1 MPLYNFFQIEEALD
15 LGWDPHAKVYL
26 SFAEAKFGQRQGRAL
41 FHLRMSPGTT
51 LDEIID
57 AVWDAD
63 DQLDDEQG
71 SARVLLH
78 DLKKKLIP
86 MGYTIVCAR
95 RKNARSLYAIEQLET
110 ENV

>member
-1 MPLYNFFQIEEALD
+1 LTLYNFFQIEEALD
-15 LGWDPHAKVYL
+15 LGWETHAKVYL
-26 SFAEAKFGQRQGRAL
+26 SWAEAKFGQRQGRAL
-41 FHLRMSPGTT
+41 FTLRMSPGCS
-51 LDEIID
+51 LNEIID

-63 DQLDDEQG
+63 DPLDDEQG

-86 MGYTIVCAR
+86 MGYTV
-95 RKNARSLYAIEQLET
+95 LYTRQVDGPGTYTIEHMET